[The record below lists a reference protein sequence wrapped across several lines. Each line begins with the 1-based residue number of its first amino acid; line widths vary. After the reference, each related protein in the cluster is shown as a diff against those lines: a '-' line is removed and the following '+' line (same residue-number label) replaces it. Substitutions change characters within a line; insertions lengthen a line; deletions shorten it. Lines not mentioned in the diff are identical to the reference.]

1 MSTNQ
6 DVTEVTKSSR
16 IGRTYDLTKRT
27 ITFTVPGV
35 SEPLVLNLDS
45 VSAACR
51 EYAQYH
57 GFGQRIGDAAAM
69 ERAARGGKS
78 ATPQEKWDAMSALV
92 GHYNSGAE
100 GWSPK
105 AADRIGSD
113 ELLLARALGVVR
125 TDRTPEQIRAY
136 VSGLTK
142 AQRTALMT
150 QNADVKAAVEM
161 LQAEVVKDIDTDSL
175 LAGL

>member
-1 MSTNQ
+1 M
-6 DVTEVTKSSR
+6 TEQTVEATKASR
-16 IGRTYDLTKRT
+16 IGRVHDLAKQT

-35 SEPLVLNLDS
+35 AQALVLDLS
-45 VSAACR
+45 KVSEACR
-51 EYAQYH
+51 TYAAFH

-69 ERAARGGKS
+69 ERAAHGGKT
-78 ATPQEKWDAMSALV
+78 APAQAKWDAMSALV
-92 GHYNSGAE
+92 EHYNSGAE

-113 ELLLARALGVVR
+113 ELLLARALGALR
-125 TDRTPEQIRAY
+125 PDKDAARIREY
-136 VSGLTK
+136 VAGMTK

-150 QNADVKAAVEM
+150 QNAEVRKAVEA
-161 LQAEVVKDIDTDSL
+161 LQAEVTKDINTEEL

>member
-1 MSTNQ
+1 MSTEQ
-6 DVTEVTKSSR
+6 QTDVTKSSR
-16 IGRTYDLTKRT
+16 IGRAYDLTKRT

-35 SEPLVLNLDS
+35 STPLVLEMDK
-45 VSAACR
+45 VSEACR
-51 EYAQYH
+51 TYAGYH

-78 ATPQEKWDAMSALV
+78 ATPQEKWDAMNALV
-92 GHYNSGAE
+92 AHYNSGAE

-113 ELLLARALGVVR
+113 EILLARALAVVKP
-125 TDRTPEQIRAY
+125 DKDPAKIREY
-136 VSGLTK
+136 VAGLTK

-150 QNADVKAAVEM
+150 QNAEVKAAVEL
-161 LQAEVVKDIDTDSL
+161 LQAESVKDINTDDL
-175 LAGL
+175 LAAL